1 MEHVESNT
9 DALADFKNAEAHVE
23 EIAIAR
29 ITDEEIFNLS
39 AESLRWKSWTGF
51 RICLIMVVQGSC
63 MAGYGIDWTVI
74 GGINNFDVSLYVHRS
89 IHRSMNRPMGWS
101 SR

>member
-9 DALADFKNAEAHVE
+9 DALTDYKNAEAYVE
-23 EIAIAR
+23 EVAIAR
-29 ITDEEIFNLS
+29 ITDEELFNLS

-51 RICLIMVVQGSC
+51 RIFLFMIVQGCC

-74 GGINNFDVSLYVHRS
+74 GGINNFSVSL
-89 IHRSMNRPMGWS
+89 
-101 SR
+101 